1 MRHEHEAVFTC
12 KEADELR
19 GSIKGM
25 ASKNL
30 FLQNKKKTRF
40 FLVILSST
48 KQIDLKKFAEVVNE
62 KKISLA
68 SGETLYKKLKLTP
81 GSVSPFGLI
90 HDLENE
96 VEVYIDSDISHAE
109 TVSFHPNINT
119 VTLDLSNKMFKKFL
133 NSIPHKYKPLAL

>member
-1 MRHEHEAVFTC
+1 M
-12 KEADELR
+12 
-19 GSIKGM
+19 
-25 ASKNL
+25 
-30 FLQNKKKTRF
+30 
-40 FLVILSST
+40 
-48 KQIDLKKFAEVVNE
+48 NE

-68 SGETLYKKLKLTP
+68 SGETLYIKLKLTP

-90 HDLENE
+90 HDPEHE
-96 VEVYIDSDISHAE
+96 IEVYIDSDISHAE